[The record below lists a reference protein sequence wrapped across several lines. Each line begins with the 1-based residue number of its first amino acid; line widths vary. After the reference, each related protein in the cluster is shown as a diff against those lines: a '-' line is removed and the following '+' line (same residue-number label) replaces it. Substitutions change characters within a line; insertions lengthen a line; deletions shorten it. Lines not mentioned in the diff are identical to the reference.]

1 MIICNFPPTLSV
13 LKNKELKE
21 LELELKGQILEK
33 KKLLEEKKRQLEEK
47 MKEDQINKL
56 MVCSGAGIMC
66 LLFYSI

>member
-1 MIICNFPPTLSV
+1 
-13 LKNKELKE
+13 
-21 LELELKGQILEK
+21 LEK

-47 MKEDQINKL
+47 IKKDQINEL